1 MVTTE
6 DTVKQPQNQNPVPTD
21 VLDSIPWEGIDVSE
35 SVPWWVAVLCAG
47 VGAVLTA
54 LRPIVRWTEDQYA
67 KRCEHL
73 RELEKA
79 RIEADRRRIEEM
91 TRLIAAVEKLSG
103 QMSTLTQLREGR

>member
-6 DTVKQPQNQNPVPTD
+6 DTVEQPQNRNLAPTG
-21 VLDSIPWEGIDVSE
+21 VLEGIPWEGIDVSE
-35 SVPWWVAVLCAG
+35 SVPWWVAVGCAG

-54 LRPIVRWTEDQYA
+54 LRPIVRWAEDQYA
-67 KRCEHL
+67 KRSEHL

-79 RIEADRRRIEEM
+79 RIEAERRRIEEM

-103 QMSTLTQLREGR
+103 LVSTLAEARKTS